1 MIHRFIRESTTFI
14 LKAFTRN
21 ALFLTNRNFATF
33 RCCHGLCNGRCPRDV
48 IYSHPFTGM
57 AHCAMQGVLY
67 PYWERCIHIGVGF
80 DVARSTTLGSAKASI
95 RGTGNREIPR
105 LLFC

>member
-1 MIHRFIRESTTFI
+1 MTLVLDESK
-14 LKAFTRN
+14 L
-21 ALFLTNRNFATF
+21 RNFQYSLE
-33 RCCHGLCNGRCPRDV
+33 HVSSRCPRDV

-80 DVARSTTLGSAKASI
+80 DVARSTVLGIAKASI

>member
-1 MIHRFIRESTTFI
+1 MTLVLDESK
-14 LKAFTRN
+14 L
-21 ALFLTNRNFATF
+21 RNFQYSLE
-33 RCCHGLCNGRCPRDV
+33 HCNGRCPRDV